1 MASIS
6 HFFDRI
12 AAGAAIRLQ
21 NPGKISNPS
30 VVRSEPRQFSRDG
43 GALCQLRY
51 SIVVSID
58 STIYAM
64 NTDLLCFSHLRWN
77 FVYQRP
83 QHLMSRFAR
92 QGRVFFIEEPKFDST
107 SGNNIEVK
115 ECEDGLQVVV
125 PHLNNKW
132 RDREDVAEVV
142 ANLLTQMMS
151 EQHVRRYIAWFYTP
165 MFLPVQEKLPE
176 AELVLYD
183 CMDELSAFKNAPP
196 DLIHRERLLFERAD
210 LVFTG
215 GYSLY
220 HAKKDFHADIHP
232 FPSSIDQQHFGKARE
247 TQPALADQDT
257 IPTPRIGFFGVI
269 DERLDI
275 GLLGEM
281 AGMRP
286 DWHFIVIGPTVKI
299 DPETLPKNGNI
310 HYLGSKSY
318 NELPQYLA
326 GWDVAMIPF
335 ALNESTKFIS
345 PTKTPE
351 YLAGGK
357 PVVATPI
364 QDIVDPYGKRGLVR
378 IAATAEE
385 FVKEIEDF
393 LSMDDTSPWL
403 GNVDRFLERNS
414 WDITWEKMLAL
425 INSRLIAA
433 QLSYLPVKN
442 RNYV

>member
-1 MASIS
+1 
-6 HFFDRI
+6 
-12 AAGAAIRLQ
+12 
-21 NPGKISNPS
+21 
-30 VVRSEPRQFSRDG
+30 
-43 GALCQLRY
+43 
-51 SIVVSID
+51 
-58 STIYAM
+58 M
-64 NTDLLCFSHLRWN
+64 NTDLLCFSHLRWD

-92 QGRVFFIEEPKFDST
+92 QGRVFFIEEPIFDSGT
-107 SGNNIEVK
+107 DNHVELK
-115 ECEDGLQVVV
+115 QCKDGLQVVV
-125 PHLNNKW
+125 PHLH
-132 RDREDVAEVV
+132 RRLLDSDDVAPIV
-142 ANLLTQMMS
+142 ANLLSKMMTS
-151 EQHVRRYIAWFYTP
+151 QNVRRYIAWFYTP
-165 MFLPVQEKLPE
+165 MSLPVQEKLLE
-176 AELVLYD
+176 AELLVYD

-196 DLIHRERLLFERAD
+196 DLIHMEHLLFERAD

-220 HAKKDFHADIHP
+220 HAKKDFHSDIHP
-232 FPSSIDQQHFGKARE
+232 FPSSIDQQHFGKARYR
-247 TQPALADQDT
+247 QMALADQDA
-257 IPTPRIGFFGVI
+257 IPSPRIGFFGVI

-275 GLLGEM
+275 DLLGEM
-281 AGMRP
+281 ASLRP

-299 DPETLPKNGNI
+299 DPGTLPKNKNI

-385 FVKEIEDF
+385 FVKEIEAT
-393 LSMDDTSPWL
+393 LSSSETSRWL
-403 GNVDRFLERNS
+403 ETVDRFLERNS

-433 QLSYLPVKN
+433 QLSYLPKKN